1 MTSARCRRFPTAPR
15 ARVALFTHS
24 TGSLLLSRSLSDW
37 IRADNALR
45 HFFCRRV
52 PHLAGSNIQTFRVT
66 QIWPAPS
73 FRFCED
79 SEPSRDTPAHRD
91 NLRTFKAMTTSATM
105 PLMGQAALRLI
116 PQSAQLDVG
125 LIAPSIVCS
134 FSPTASYPACPDL
147 GFRLGVSNAIR
158 SCLSHGQPQFLR
170 LRLSV
175 LFRARRCGHVCRAAS
190 WTSCTREVRPSLV

>member
-37 IRADNALR
+37 NRADNALR
-45 HFFCRRV
+45 HFFRRRV

-66 QIWPAPS
+66 RIWPAPS

-147 GFRLGVSNAIR
+147 GFRLGVSTR
-158 SCLSHGQPQFLR
+158 FDLVCLTDSLNSYG
-170 LRLSV
+170 
-175 LFRARRCGHVCRAAS
+175 CGFQYCFVPDDVVTCAALLLG
-190 WTSCTREVRPSLV
+190 RPVRGK